1 MSIMLYC
8 INRFVMYCFIN
19 RGEIM
24 IATKTV
30 TGTKSNPRPSTH
42 EKELIS
48 VNGLIALVLFLFLEV
63 FTASQVW
70 GLFVLDRGENNSSI
84 FFKGI
89 LFILS
94 FFFISGFKVIKP
106 NGAIVA
112 TFFGKYSGTLA
123 ESGFFWI
130 NPLYSIERISLKTHN
145 HITPILKVND
155 GNGNPI
161 EIAAAVVWHIS
172 RPASAVYDVENIGQ
186 YIQAQCESALRAL
199 ASNHPYEG
207 DSPGKPSLRLHADD
221 VVQEL
226 VSIVQERLIKA
237 GVQVDEVRFTHL
249 AYAPEIAQAMLRKQ
263 QAQSIVAARAT
274 IVEGAVSMVESAVKE
289 LETREIVKLDQ
300 KDRARLVTNMLTV
313 LLSEEGAR
321 PVISISTN
329 SESN

>member
-1 MSIMLYC
+1 M
-8 INRFVMYCFIN
+8 NP
-19 RGEIM
+19 
-24 IATKTV
+24 TKTV
-30 TGTKSNPRPSTH
+30 TLSTSNPRPSTH
-42 EKELIS
+42 EEDLMNI
-48 VNGLIALVLFLFLEV
+48 NGVIALVIYLFLV
-63 FTASQVW
+63 IFTVSQV
-70 GLFVLDRGENNSSI
+70 LEIVTTRNSSGYHII
-84 FFKGI
+84 FTGI
-89 LFILS
+89 FVVLS
-94 FFFISGFKVIKP
+94 FFLVSGFKIIQP
-106 NGAIVA
+106 NNAIVA
-112 TFFGKYSGTLA
+112 TFFGNYSGTLA

-130 NPLYSIERISLKTHN
+130 NPLYSIERVSLKTHN

-172 RPASAVYDVENIGQ
+172 RPASAVYDVENISQ

-207 DSPGKPSLRLHADD
+207 DAPGKPSLRLHADD

-226 VSIVQERLIKA
+226 VSIVQERLSKA

-263 QAQSIVAARAT
+263 QAQSIVAARTT

-289 LETREIVKLDQ
+289 LEERNVVKLDQ

-321 PVISISTN
+321 PVISIGTSSDN
-329 SESN
+329 